1 LRLERLTADLAAFL
15 RYNGFDDRETAFL
28 KHRDRVIV
36 AAARKK
42 CQWRSYFGADEE
54 ARYRQEERF
63 VFDAL
68 DYGDA

>member
-1 LRLERLTADLAAFL
+1 LRLDRLTADLAAFL
-15 RYNGFDDRETAFL
+15 RDNGFDDRETTFL
-28 KHRDRVIV
+28 KHRDRVNV
-36 AAARKK
+36 AAARQQR
-42 CQWRSYFGADEE
+42 QWRSYFGADEE